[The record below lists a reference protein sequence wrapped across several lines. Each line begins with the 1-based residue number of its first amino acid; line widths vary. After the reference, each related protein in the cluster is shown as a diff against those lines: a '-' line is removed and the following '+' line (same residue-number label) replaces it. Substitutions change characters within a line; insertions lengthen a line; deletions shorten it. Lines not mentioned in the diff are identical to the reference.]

1 MKSYNLR
8 FESNFPSK
16 FLTKPQNCWP
26 PKDVLERD
34 KSGTAHNAK
43 RPNPQVASSSI
54 PFFSLSPEPKIECVS
69 WSIETGADKGRRVYN
84 GTLLSFVHVA
94 VDMDRVR
101 TREDSSVGRKG
112 SGRPIRNCRDVKIRT

>member
-1 MKSYNLR
+1 MGLHI
-8 FESNFPSK
+8 
-16 FLTKPQNCWP
+16 T
-26 PKDVLERD
+26 PKDLILKWHR
-34 KSGTAHNAK
+34 H
-43 RPNPQVASSSI
+43 PY
-54 PFFSLSPEPKIECVS
+54 PFSPEPKIECVS